1 ARFDSL
7 MAGLGDRVP
16 YVIALMAL
24 FSVVLVF
31 AMTRSIL
38 LAVTNIVM
46 NMLTIAATFG
56 TLVLLFQWGW
66 FGFHRIG
73 TVEPTSMVIVGV
85 LVSGLSTDYGVFLLS
100 RIKEEH
106 DGGAADLE
114 AVAVGLDRTGP
125 IVSSTTALL
134 FVPLFAITL
143 SRLAPLRELGL
154 GAALAV
160 LIDSTLVR
168 GGLVPSVMALLGRW
182 AWYAPL
188 RRRGGVP
195 GGDPDPAE
203 GVPALR
209 TRRTGDPRPAP
220 QGPAPSGRRMPT
232 RAAGLAAPGRPG
244 AGYLVRCPPRL
255 ELRHR
260 RPPGPPALAHPH

>member
-1 ARFDSL
+1 
-7 MAGLGDRVP
+7 LGDRVP

-56 TLVLLFQWGW
+56 TLVLLFQWGR
-66 FGFHRIG
+66 FGLHRIG
-73 TVEPTSMVIVGV
+73 TVEPTALVIVVV
-85 LVSGLSTDYGVFLLS
+85 LVSGLSTGYGVFLLS

-106 DGGAADLE
+106 DGRAADLA

-125 IVSSTTALL
+125 IVSSAAALL

-168 GGLVPSVMALLGRW
+168 GGLVPSLMALLGRW

-188 RRRGGVP
+188 RRRRAGARG
-195 GGDPDPAE
+195 
-203 GVPALR
+203 
-209 TRRTGDPRPAP
+209 
-220 QGPAPSGRRMPT
+220 GPASG
-232 RAAGLAAPGRPG
+232 GGGGAPRD
-244 AGYLVRCPPRL
+244 
-255 ELRHR
+255 
-260 RPPGPPALAHPH
+260 